1 MQEAIDEEERS
12 YGESIADFT
21 QDLTEAKKKE
31 AQTGTDYIAVLS
43 DGPDE
48 ESPYYSGFEKG
59 VLPLEG
65 IYKKAALER
74 RRIEEQINELETT
87 HALTKTHNEKLI
99 QLLAAERENVVVTAG
114 SSGHVVASG
123 SYSSVFISG
132 SGDISIKFSSV
143 LGVTSVSG
151 SSAGICVS
159 FSG

>member
-1 MQEAIDEEERS
+1 MNEGDVLLYGNTEEIDKKIEDMQEAIDEEERS

-65 IYKKAALER
+65 IYKK
-74 RRIEEQINELETT
+74 EEESKN
-87 HALTKTHNEKLI
+87 
-99 QLLAAERENVVVTAG
+99 R
-114 SSGHVVASG
+114 
-123 SYSSVFISG
+123 
-132 SGDISIKFSSV
+132 
-143 LGVTSVSG
+143 
-151 SSAGICVS
+151 
-159 FSG
+159 